1 MNNDLPHILV
11 IDDDKRLR
19 ELLRQFLSKNGFWV
33 SVACDAADARKR
45 LRCMIFDL
53 LVLDRMMPGESG
65 LSFAED
71 IRKSSMVPILM
82 LTAMI
87 EPEDRIDGFEG
98 GVDDYL
104 TKPFEP
110 RELLLRINSIL
121 RRIPAKP
128 SVPKEIQLGNAVYYS
143 KREEI
148 MRDGTHIR
156 LTDVESA
163 LLKAL
168 ASSPG
173 IVLSRE
179 ILTKITGASGGG
191 SIGTDIVTRN
201 LKATGISTFE
211 GDTNIG
217 IGGTTFVADVSVSRV
232 GINSTAPAYT
242 LDVDG
247 VINSSTDVRINGV
260 SVSGGISADDATA
273 LAIALG

>member
-1 MNNDLPHILV
+1 MDIDLPHILV
-11 IDDDKRLR
+11 VDDDNRLR

-33 SVACDAADARKR
+33 SVACDAADARER
-45 LRCMIFDL
+45 LKGMTFDL

-65 LSFAED
+65 LNFAAD

-87 EPEDRIDGFEG
+87 EPEDRIDGLEG

-121 RRIPAKP
+121 RRIPAR
-128 SVPKEIQLGNAVYYS
+128 SVVPKEIQLGDVVYNS

-148 MRDGTHIR
+148 LRNGIQVR
-156 LTDVESA
+156 LTDVEAA

-179 ILTKITGASGGG
+179 ILTKITGASGGVRA
-191 SIGTDIVTRN
+191 IDVQVTR
-201 LKATGISTFE
+201 LRRKIEPDPKIPIYLQT
-211 GDTNIG
+211 
-217 IGGTTFVADVSVSRV
+217 
-232 GINSTAPAYT
+232 
-242 LDVDG
+242 
-247 VINSSTDVRINGV
+247 VRGKGYV
-260 SVSGGISADDATA
+260 LHPD
-273 LAIALG
+273 